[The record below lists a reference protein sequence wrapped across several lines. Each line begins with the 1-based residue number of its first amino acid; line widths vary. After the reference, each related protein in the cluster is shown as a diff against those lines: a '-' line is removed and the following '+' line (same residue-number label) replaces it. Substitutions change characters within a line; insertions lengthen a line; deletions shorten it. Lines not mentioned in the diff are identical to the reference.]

1 MVLVVVTVSF
11 ITFQLITKQ
20 ASWEKMLK
28 NVCEITSETFKVIVQ
43 NEKKMKGNFILN
55 IINEGEEWKRRFL
68 FYFFYI
74 HKNSLW
80 LFFGCSEDFNKFFL
94 TSKKEK
100 KLNFLSNLDGKS
112 IRFHFNSLL
121 VSHSDMIFKYL
132 WNQWINKIENRES
145 NPSRIFQKSWVESEL
160 HVHDDINFSFSFLHI
175 YTQEAKLKKIFPNYI
190 SLLTS
195 YC

>member
-100 KLNFLSNLDGKS
+100 NSIFYQISTEKVSGFILTLFLFLIPTWYSS
-112 IRFHFNSLL
+112 I
-121 VSHSDMIFKYL
+121 YG
-132 WNQWINKIENRES
+132 INE
-145 NPSRIFQKSWVESEL
+145 
-160 HVHDDINFSFSFLHI
+160 
-175 YTQEAKLKKIFPNYI
+175 
-190 SLLTS
+190 
-195 YC
+195 